1 MIKSSKS
8 PLHDLPYY
16 RILKLPETDRP
27 MESARQHAVSTVAAN
42 QLISTINITCPK
54 FNDIISAKKGY
65 KSERNEVPASN

>member
-16 RILKLPETDRP
+16 RILKLPETYRQ
-27 MESARQHAVSTVAAN
+27 MESASQHAVSTAAAN

-54 FNDIISAKKGY
+54 FNDIISAKKG
-65 KSERNEVPASN
+65 